1 MHKILQKIL
10 CCWIKKLEMFFF
22 VCAEFHTTLSRER
35 SEEVS
40 VELTLYFVSNKRI
53 NCFHSSAPGLVDR
66 PNVEF
71 RFRQCLLRM
80 LWCTS
85 RICTMVQPIP
95 IKMVLSQKVRIQK
108 LELCLSIIT
117 IWLHICN
124 QYDII
129 S

>member
-1 MHKILQKIL
+1 MRSDDQTL
-10 CCWIKKLEMFFF
+10 CQVYSSSFNEQIMYIKSCKKYCVVGEKKWRCFF
-22 VCAEFHTTLSRER
+22 VCAELTFHTTLSRER

-80 LWCTS
+80 L
-85 RICTMVQPIP
+85 
-95 IKMVLSQKVRIQK
+95 
-108 LELCLSIIT
+108 
-117 IWLHICN
+117 
-124 QYDII
+124 
-129 S
+129 